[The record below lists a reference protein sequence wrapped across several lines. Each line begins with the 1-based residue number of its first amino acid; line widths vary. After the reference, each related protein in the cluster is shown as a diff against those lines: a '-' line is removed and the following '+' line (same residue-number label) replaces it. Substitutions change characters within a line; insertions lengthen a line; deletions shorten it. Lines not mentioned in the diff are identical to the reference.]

1 MKTETENMG
10 KSKVILLDY
19 TRKPA
24 VLPTKVIL
32 YLCLDWMGAVDGT
45 RDISPV

>member
-1 MKTETENMG
+1 MG

-24 VLPTKVIL
+24 VLPTKVIF